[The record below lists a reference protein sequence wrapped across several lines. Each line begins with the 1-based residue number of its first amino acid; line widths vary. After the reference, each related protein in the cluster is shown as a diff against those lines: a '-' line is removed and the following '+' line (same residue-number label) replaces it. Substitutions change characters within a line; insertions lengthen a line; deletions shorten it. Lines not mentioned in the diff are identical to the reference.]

1 MAIEID
7 SLESKTNNHQEAS
20 LKKNWIQP
28 LAFGAAFFAAAAFA
42 QGDFSKFEITTEK
55 LSDTIYMMTGAGGNL
70 GLSIGPDAV
79 FLIDDH
85 ARVQLVCKL
94 VDVRNR
100 DWEDIAIGAGPVK
113 GKNYL
118 YVADIGDNQAQ
129 FDFKYIYRFEEPLW
143 SKEKEKLITLID
155 TLVLRMPDSPR
166 DAETLLIDP
175 MGSDL
180 FIISKREQAVGLY
193 HAPYPFGRDTLLLN
207 KVLTLPMTQIVSGS
221 ISADGQEVLL
231 KDYDHVYYWKRSGKE
246 SLTRLLASEPVE
258 LPYEREPQGEAI
270 GWSRDAKAFYTLS
283 ESTKEKGAD
292 LIVHTRTK

>member
-1 MAIEID
+1 MKVIPVV
-7 SLESKTNNHQEAS
+7 SLLSIMLSCNPEKESKELFTEGHQLGQVDQRLREAS
-20 LKKNWIQP
+20 GLVASINNPGFLWT
-28 LAFGAAFFAAAAFA
+28 LN
-42 QGDFSKFEITTEK
+42 DS
-55 LSDTIYMMTGAGGNL
+55 GN
-70 GLSIGPDAV
+70 PAEV